1 MKSFYKILLF
11 SAVITA
17 ITFPSS
23 PLFAAGSASLG
34 DTASRP
40 ESALQIQQASDSADQ
55 ITFKREGTPVFA
67 SNAPETLFE
76 GNRSD
81 GSKVVQVNN
90 TLYRDRMKGSFRFWS
105 VHTNATKKR
114 VSFYMHVKNPAANP
128 VKLYIKRKGYSSGSS
143 ADPVTSL
150 KAATTQFLNQSAG
163 TGGTYLATIAPG
175 KSYVLP
181 YSTSIAPYQVMN
193 YIADFRAVNVKTG
206 QSETVIV
213 SDIVTNNGIAKLEDY
228 ASSARIAQ
236 TNFDFKTGDD
246 YRGLLKY
253 SARKVE
259 LKVQLTEGTPAK
271 YIKMSDSEPL
281 AYSGE
286 QERLASSWNV
296 QGEPLK
302 SSIEVV
308 GKNNK
313 QRGSYWFTDLV
324 YNIQIQ
330 TPSDQANIH
339 TLYGAAP
346 RSESTGYVHYRI
358 DNGPVE
364 SYSYGNRQTRII
376 SNTSSFTLTTMIQPF
391 LSVPLGLY
399 FVSE

>member
-1 MKSFYKILLF
+1 MKLFHKTLLL
-11 SAVITA
+11 SAVIA
-17 ITFPSS
+17 AMILPSS
-23 PLFAAGSASLG
+23 TLSAAGDVSLGDAAARPETAVQILQAAGSS
-34 DTASRP
+34 
-40 ESALQIQQASDSADQ
+40 DQ
-55 ITFKREGTPVFA
+55 ITFKQEGTPVFA

-150 KAATTQFLNQSAG
+150 KTATEQFLNQSAG
-163 TGGTYLATIAPG
+163 TSGTYLATIAPG

-181 YSTSIAPYQVMN
+181 YSTGVAPYQVMN
-193 YIADFRAVNVKTG
+193 YIGDFRAVNVKTG

-213 SDIVTNNGIAKLEDY
+213 SDIVTNNGTAKLADY
-228 ASSARIAQ
+228 AVSPRIAP

-253 SARKVE
+253 SARKVS
-259 LKVQLTEGTPAK
+259 LKVQLTEDSPAK
-271 YIKMSDSEPL
+271 YIKVSDSEPF

-286 QERLASSWNV
+286 QERLTTNWNV

-302 SSIEVV
+302 SPAEVV

-313 QRGSYWFTDLV
+313 QRGSYWFTDLI
-324 YNIQIQ
+324 YNIQIHNS
-330 TPSDQANIH
+330 SDLANVH

-364 SYSYGNRQTRII
+364 SYSFGNKQTRII
-376 SNTSSFTLTTMIQPF
+376 SNTSSFSLTTMIQPF

-399 FVSE
+399 FISE